1 MKRRL
6 PWLIAFGVILVTEV
20 CIGAFVHDRFIR
32 PYVGDILVAVL
43 LCCLAKAVWPRLP
56 LTALWVLLVCVAAE
70 TVQLLNLPARLGL
83 EGTVLEIALGA
94 TFDWKDLLCY
104 FIGCA
109 AFAAV
114 TYRKGTSE

>member
-6 PWLIAFGVILVTEV
+6 PWLIAFLAILAVEV
-20 CIGAFVHDRFIR
+20 CIGVFVRDRFIR
-32 PYVGDILVAVL
+32 PYLGDILVAVL

-56 LTALWVLLVCVAAE
+56 LTALWVLPVCIAAE
-70 TVQLLNLPARLGL
+70 VLQLLDLPARLGL
-83 EGTVLEIALGA
+83 EGTVAGIILGA

-104 FIGCA
+104 TIGCA

-114 TYRKGTSE
+114 TYRKGTTQ